1 MSCGCENKKKQ
12 SDYERIAGLA
22 KKAALMERAVYVVY
36 RRADGTYAFDR
47 EDAVIEG
54 EIIEFKHYL

>member
-1 MSCGCENKKKQ
+1 MACDCENKKKQ

-22 KKAALMERAVYVVY
+22 KKAAVMEGAVYVVY
-36 RRADGTYAFDR
+36 RRHDGTYAFDR
-47 EDAVIEG
+47 EDAEIKG